1 MKRLLP
7 VSYHTRSKKPRI
19 DDIVSIRP
27 IMVSAT
33 HIHNY
38 MINDTLVDWLKLR
51 TPVKRRITRQTP
63 TLSFDKFIKEK
74 GLNFENKVVEYIKN
88 QELPIT
94 TISNYITDEDC
105 KKTVSA
111 MKAGIPIIHSASC

>member
-7 VSYHTRSKKPRI
+7 LSYHTRSKKPKI
-19 DDIVSIRP
+19 DDIVSTQT

-38 MINDTLVDWLKLR
+38 MINDTLVDWLKFR
-51 TPVKRRITRQTP
+51 TPVRRRISSPSP
-63 TLSFDKFIKEK
+63 TLCFDKFIKEK
-74 GLNFENKVVEYIKN
+74 GINFESKVIDYIKN
-88 QELPIT
+88 KELPIT

-105 KKTVSA
+105 KRTTAA
-111 MKAGIPIIHSASC
+111 MKAGIPIIH